1 MTLLRCRPLSA
12 APRGVPPRLVGAA
25 RRPALAIAARPPP
38 RTARRGA
45 PGPVRAVSTDETAG
59 GGDKPEGEAAQAAV
73 ETGVA
78 VADAEAPTAAACREL
93 AILDEVQITH
103 VASGTVV
110 DAGSVLRESDAQR
123 ILVPF
128 LTQFGDFDSW
138 ELAQKLVDRLPE
150 LREAG
155 VEVVAIGI
163 GSLAAAR
170 KFCTSTGFPMGNLY
184 ADTTGKAAMA
194 LGFPPGL
201 GRKGGELE
209 SLEGKV
215 NGYVKLLLMCAG
227 IGSPGTLREVFR
239 GYLGDKSA
247 QPVFKTGSAVDL
259 SWKRA
264 FDVVGKGY
272 QRPFELA
279 TLRGRN
285 MVNILSN
292 WGSLTPKDSD
302 LLVQRGGVLLLQR
315 SDGELSCAW
324 RYDDPGI
331 LGYADIDLV
340 MAKALA
346 EDPAAF
352 DPLAVLHRA
361 ADASAE
367 DASEVTKAMAAL
379 ERARGEGVTLAGLN
393 GQWRLRFTTGNAGG
407 VGAYFPL
414 KAVQTF
420 DAEARRL
427 RNRVYLGPLSLYF
440 DGGFVFYD
448 DIKMLEFVFERVT
461 LETGLFQPLSF
472 KIGDDAWASAKQAEQ
487 AASGGRGNIGAAKEG
502 RRGANPFF
510 KFFLADAE
518 CCVARGRGG
527 GLAMWKRLSDEPQ
540 LPTPE
545 P

>member
-1 MTLLRCRPLSA
+1 MRSTRPRTPKPRLSQHWA
-12 APRGVPPRLVGAA
+12 CPPGWSAPRAA
-25 RRPALAIAARPPP
+25 RLSPSPP
-38 RTARRGA
+38 ARRREPPGGA
-45 PGPVRAVSTDETAG
+45 PGAREAVSTDETAG

-78 VADAEAPTAAACREL
+78 GGRGGADGCCLPRAGHPGRGADNARGER
-93 AILDEVQITH
+93 H
-103 VASGTVV
+103 GG

-128 LTQFGDFDSW
+128 LTQFGTSDSW
-138 ELAQKLVDRLPE
+138 ELAQKLAWSWSPS
-150 LREAG
+150 
-155 VEVVAIGI
+155 GI

-170 KFCTSTGFPMGNLY
+170 KFCTSTGFPNGKPVR
-184 ADTTGKAAMA
+184 GHHRKAAMA

-215 NGYVKLLLMCAG
+215 NGYVKLLL
-227 IGSPGTLREVFR
+227 I
-239 GYLGDKSA
+239 YLGDKSA

-292 WGSLTPKDSD
+292 WGSLTPKDSN

>member
-324 RYDDPGI
+324 RG
-331 LGYADIDLV
+331 GC
-340 MAKALA
+340 
-346 EDPAAF
+346 
-352 DPLAVLHRA
+352 
-361 ADASAE
+361 AS
-367 DASEVTKAMAAL
+367 
-379 ERARGEGVTLAGLN
+379 
-393 GQWRLRFTTGNAGG
+393 TTGNAGG